1 MTTERREGE
10 EPWLIAN
17 RINEALEG
25 SDRLVAIKAIEIV
38 LSQSIGLGEPDERAE
53 VQSAITR
60 LQAEMNGD
68 LPHWPAR
75 GPWRAE

>member
-1 MTTERREGE
+1 MTTERREE
-10 EPWLIAN
+10 SWQIAN

-25 SDRLVAIKAIEIV
+25 SDRLIAIKAIEIV

-53 VQSAITR
+53 VQNAITR
-60 LQAEMNGD
+60 LQAEINGD

-75 GPWRAE
+75 AG